1 VNKRFK
7 IIIIGYGRHGKD
19 TVCDI
24 LKEKYNYNFMSSSE
38 FCAEI
43 VVYPKLKDIYN
54 YNSVKECYE
63 DRHNHRKE
71 WFDLIISYN
80 NTDLSKL
87 GKEIFSQYDIYCGLR
102 RKEELISLKE
112 NNVCDYIFWVDASK
126 RLPPEDNSSCTV
138 TPEMADYIIDNNSD
152 LDNLYKNVE
161 YVMKQICY

>member
-1 VNKRFK
+1 
-7 IIIIGYGRHGKD
+7 
-19 TVCDI
+19 
-24 LKEKYNYNFMSSSE
+24 
-38 FCAEI
+38 
-43 VVYPKLKDIYN
+43 
-54 YNSVKECYE
+54 
-63 DRHNHRKE
+63 
-71 WFDLIISYN
+71 LIISYN

-102 RKEELISLKE
+102 RKEELVSLKE
-112 NNVCDYIFWVDASK
+112 NNICDYIFWVDASK